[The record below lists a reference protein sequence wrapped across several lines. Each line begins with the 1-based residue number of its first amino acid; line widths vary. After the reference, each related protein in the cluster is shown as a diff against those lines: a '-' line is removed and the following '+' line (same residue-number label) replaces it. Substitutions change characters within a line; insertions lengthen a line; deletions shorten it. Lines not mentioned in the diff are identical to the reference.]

1 MVIPASILRM
11 IGGTPS
17 SPHLPH
23 LHRRVVLE
31 SGTHALSGENGVL
44 NDGTGTTGLMTPD
57 GTIPETVI
65 GVGETPT
72 TDPSHVVSL

>member
-1 MVIPASILRM
+1 MVTPASILRM

-17 SPHLPH
+17 SPPLPH

-31 SGTHALSGENGVL
+31 CGTHALSGENGVL
-44 NDGTGTTGLMTPD
+44 NNGTGTTGLMTPD

-72 TDPSHVVSL
+72 TDLSHVVSL